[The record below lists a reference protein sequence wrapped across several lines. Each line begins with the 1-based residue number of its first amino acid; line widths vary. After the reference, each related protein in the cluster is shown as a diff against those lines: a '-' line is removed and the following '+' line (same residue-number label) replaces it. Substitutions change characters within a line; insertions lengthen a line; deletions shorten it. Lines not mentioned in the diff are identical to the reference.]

1 MASVDDIFKNVGVPS
16 KRKSEAIT
24 DPNEIYKSSKLS
36 ASNHRSRRNDQPRD
50 DDGAAAA
57 AAHNDDE
64 LEAGPAPPPQE
75 QEDSGGHQ
83 EVEAGD
89 DDEGR
94 FFGGGISA
102 QESEVLDFVAGV
114 GEDANEGP
122 EKIDAA
128 WMRRTAQ
135 NLEKRIATNAQL
147 RAKHEGDPHKF
158 IASEAQLDADVKALS
173 ILSENP
179 QLYPDFVALGCAAQL
194 AGLLAHDNTDIAI
207 DAIEIIGELTDED
220 VAAQESQWDALV
232 DALLDADLV
241 GLLVSNLA
249 RLDEADEADRSGV
262 YYVLGVV
269 ENLCSRS
276 TIAARIGAHDDLL
289 NWLLQRVQRK
299 EQSVTVS
306 QNKQYAAEILAI
318 LAQSSA
324 QTRREMAARDAIDVM
339 LQLVASYRKR
349 DPEKG
354 GEEEEYM
361 ENLFEALTCLV
372 DEPSGKNKF
381 LEAEG
386 VELCLIMFKEGKRSK
401 GPALRLMD
409 HATSGATPESVNVCV
424 KLVDAGGLKPL
435 FTLFIK
441 SRDQRLLGHILGVLA
456 SMLRLLPPGS
466 AERIRTLAKF
476 VEKDYEKAAK
486 LVQLHADYGT
496 RVGRAEAQHRQ
507 ETANAAEKDASEIE
521 VELLSRRLEA
531 GLFAL
536 QQVDVLLAWLVAED
550 GGARKRIQKL
560 LADKDESL
568 TTLAAIIKEQRE
580 ALDTTEED
588 SRDMSDMLDTLLE
601 FLR

>member
-1 MASVDDIFKNVGVPS
+1 MASVDDIFKNVGLPS
-16 KRKSEAIT
+16 KRKREAIT

-36 ASNHRSRRNDQPRD
+36 ASSQRNRKNDRPISDQ
-50 DDGAAAA
+50 GAAAA
-57 AAHNDDE
+57 ADDDDD

-75 QEDSGGHQ
+75 QDDSGGHEEA
-83 EVEAGD
+83 EVGD

-114 GEDANEGP
+114 GEDANQGP
-122 EKIDAA
+122 ENIDAA

-147 RAKHEGDPHKF
+147 RAKHEGDPQKF

-179 QLYPDFVALGCAAQL
+179 QLYPDFVALGCAVQL

-220 VAAQESQWDALV
+220 VAAEESQWDVLV
-232 DALLDADLV
+232 DALLDADLI

-262 YYVLGVV
+262 YYALGVV

-276 TIAARIGAHDDLL
+276 ATATRIGAHEDLL
-289 NWLLQRVQRK
+289 SWLLQRVQRK
-299 EQSVTVS
+299 EQSVAVS

-324 QTRREMAARDAIDVM
+324 QTRRQMAARDAIDVM
-339 LQLVASYRKR
+339 LQLVATYRKR

-372 DEPSGKNKF
+372 DEPYGKEKF

-386 VELCLIMFKEGKRSK
+386 VELCLIMFKDGKRSK

-409 HATSGATPESVNVCV
+409 HAASSATTESINVCV
-424 KLVDAGGLKPL
+424 KLVDAGGLRPL

-476 VEKDYEKAAK
+476 VEKDYEKTSK
-486 LVQLHADYGT
+486 LVQLHSDYGA
-496 RVGRAEAQHRQ
+496 RVGRAEAQYR
-507 ETANAAEKDASEIE
+507 EEVANSAEKDSSEVE

-550 GGARKRIQKL
+550 GGARKRIQQL

-568 TTLAAIIKEQRE
+568 IAVATIIKEQRE

-588 SRDMSDMLDTLLE
+588 SSDMSDMLGTLLE

>member
-1 MASVDDIFKNVGVPS
+1 MASVDDIFKNVGLPS
-16 KRKSEAIT
+16 KRKREAIP

-36 ASNHRSRRNDQPRD
+36 ASSSHRNRSNDQPHADQSAVAND
-50 DDGAAAA
+50 DD
-57 AAHNDDE
+57 D
-64 LEAGPAPPPQE
+64 LEAGPAPPPRE
-75 QEDSGGHQ
+75 QGDSGGHQ
-83 EVEAGD
+83 EAEAGD

-114 GEDANEGP
+114 GEDANQGP

-128 WMRRTAQ
+128 WMRRTSQ

-147 RAKHEGDPHKF
+147 RAKHEGEPEKF

-179 QLYPDFVALGCAAQL
+179 QLYPDFVALGCAVHL

-262 YYVLGVV
+262 YHALGVV

-289 NWLLQRVQRK
+289 GWLLQRVQRK
-299 EQSVTVS
+299 EEQSATVS

-324 QTRREMAARDAIDVM
+324 QTRRQMAARDAIDVM

-354 GEEEEYM
+354 SEEDEYM

-372 DEPSGKNKF
+372 DESSGKDKF

-409 HATSGATPESVNVCV
+409 HATSGATSESVSVCV

-441 SRDQRLLGHILGVLA
+441 SRDQRFLGHILGVLA

-476 VEKDYEKAAK
+476 VEKDYEKTAK
-486 LVQLHADYGT
+486 LVQLHADYGA

-507 ETANAAEKDASEIE
+507 ETANAAERDASEME
-521 VELLSRRLEA
+521 VELLSRRLDA
-531 GLFAL
+531 GLFTL

-568 TTLAAIIKEQRE
+568 TTVATIIKEQRE

-588 SRDMSDMLDTLLE
+588 SRDIGDMLDTLLE